1 MRVAAVYAVTKP
13 VDALAKFLIRDRH
26 KRILRAQLKR
36 WEGEKSGNPHGHG
49 AGKSKPI
56 DYGLVTCGRRSR
68 SHWCAQP
75 VVASAGA
82 SKVELE
88 RCLGLECSV
97 EPSYRPRSPSVGGL
111 ECKTRAYRSR
121 VDDIYARVVVAST
134 R

>member
-56 DYGLVTCGRRSR
+56 DYGLVTCCRRSR
-68 SHWCAQP
+68 NHWCAQP

-88 RCLGLECSV
+88 GYLGPGCSV
-97 EPSYRPRSPSVGGL
+97 EPSYRLQSSSVSTL
-111 ECKTRAYRSR
+111 ECKTRVY
-121 VDDIYARVVVAST
+121 
-134 R
+134 